1 MSESY
6 SQIESRIQE
15 ALIALS
21 ERDRPNIAAAARE
34 FRVPEQRL
42 RARSIGCLS
51 KQERPAANKKLS
63 EDQEL
68 AVCQYLDRLDTIGT
82 AARMIMI
89 TNCANSILRRSH
101 TNTTTPPPTV
111 SEKWARHFLNRHPE
125 YYVWKQKTIDTA
137 RKNSHDPDD
146 ILAWFQKY
154 KAICDEK
161 GN

>member
-1 MSESY
+1 MY

-68 AVCQYLDRLDTIGT
+68 TVCQYLDRLDIASSSSREPVTLCESISGDGEVLPP
-82 AARMIMI
+82 MI
-89 TNCANSILRRSH
+89 ILPGVLH
-101 TNTTTPPPTV
+101 L
-111 SEKWARHFLNRHPE
+111 E
-125 YYVWKQKTIDTA
+125 Q
-137 RKNSHDPDD
+137 
-146 ILAWFQKY
+146 
-154 KAICDEK
+154 
-161 GN
+161 